1 MVANEIPEAPDP
13 IQGQWEHLE
22 PIKMATMPQTT
33 AMEVLAAPH
42 LEEEAGVVMAARA
55 VLQFKIE
62 LIPEGLLLME
72 E

>member
-1 MVANEIPEAPDP
+1 MN
-13 IQGQWEHLE
+13 
-22 PIKMATMPQTT
+22 MAAMPQTT

-42 LEEEAGVVMAARA
+42 LEEEAGLAMAALA